1 MQRKHDD
8 LEARQHE
15 GNGYDMFRT
24 FRTQPRGC
32 ARAQLPLIATGRSLL
47 LDTAGI
53 VSRSPVPNIL
63 EKSLGFAPHQKLS
76 RAVLFAVYL
85 AERSLHTDDELLADL
100 ALCLRPHRRHYRL
113 LLPAIL
119 ALRPRQ

>member
-15 GNGYDMFRT
+15 ENGCDMFRT
-24 FRTQPRGC
+24 QQCGC
-32 ARAQLPLIATGRSLL
+32 ARAQLPLIATGRSLF

-53 VSRSPVPNIL
+53 VSRSPAPNIL

-76 RAVLFAVYL
+76 RAVSFAVYL
-85 AERSLHTDDELLADL
+85 AERSLHTDDELLVDL
-100 ALCLRPHRRHYRL
+100 ALCLRPHCRHYL
-113 LLPAIL
+113 SLIHI
-119 ALRPRQ
+119 